1 MRKKE
6 KNGQC
11 SESICGPERHK
22 RRFCQQLTRL
32 SDWEERSRQAWT
44 YEYEGETPRG
54 VHGVITDG
62 ALPVGQAQGGV
73 WAEEAPHRQ
82 GLQHFCN

>member
-11 SESICGPERHK
+11 SESIFGPERHK

-73 WAEEAPHRQ
+73 
-82 GLQHFCN
+82 